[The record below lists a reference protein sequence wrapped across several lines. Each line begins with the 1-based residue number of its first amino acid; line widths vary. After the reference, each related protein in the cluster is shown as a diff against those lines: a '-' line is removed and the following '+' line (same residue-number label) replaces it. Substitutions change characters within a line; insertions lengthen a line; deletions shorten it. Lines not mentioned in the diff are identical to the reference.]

1 MFKSIR
7 QLLSKY
13 FDRHPAAKRTAGWLG
28 KRKRKLTIW
37 LFIFAHLAGALTSAR
52 AILEVRTAQGAIAWA
67 VALNTVPYVSVPAY
81 WVLGRSKF
89 QGYIIARRKDF
100 AYTSPIQQQYLA
112 NLTNRGLLTYP
123 TLGHAQTIEKLA
135 RMRFTTGNDAELL
148 VDGDA
153 TFASIFAG
161 IEQATNYVLVEF
173 YIIRKD
179 STGEELKRRLMEK
192 ARQGV
197 RVHVLF
203 DEVGSADLHKSSS
216 AELRNAGVEVRSF
229 DTTQGRA
236 NRWQLNFRNHRKI
249 VVVDGQTAWVGGL
262 NVGDEYVGRDPA
274 IGNWRDTHVKV
285 TGPAVQGVQVT
296 FFEDWHWASQE
307 TLELDWDPQPA
318 ASGARRTALALP
330 TGPADELE
338 TCTLF
343 FLNAIN
349 TATNRL
355 WLASPYFV
363 PDEQFISALQL
374 AALRGVDV
382 RVLLPDQIDNKL
394 VQLSGWSYL
403 DELEKVGI
411 KVYRYQKGLMHQ
423 KVMFIDDLYC
433 TIGTANFDN
442 RSFRLNFEIT
452 MVFADAE
459 FANQVRRM
467 LEQDFADAKPVKAQE
482 LKARGF
488 WFRFSVR
495 CARLMA
501 PVQ

>member
-1 MFKSIR
+1 
-7 QLLSKY
+7 
-13 FDRHPAAKRTAGWLG
+13 
-28 KRKRKLTIW
+28 LT
-37 LFIFAHLAGALTSAR
+37 
-52 AILEVRTAQGAIAWA
+52 
-67 VALNTVPYVSVPAY
+67 
-81 WVLGRSKF
+81 
-89 QGYIIARRKDF
+89 
-100 AYTSPIQQQYLA
+100 
-112 NLTNRGLLTYP
+112 
-123 TLGHAQTIEKLA
+123 
-135 RMRFTTGNDAELL
+135 
-148 VDGDA
+148 
-153 TFASIFAG
+153 
-161 IEQATNYVLVEF
+161 
-173 YIIRKD
+173 
-179 STGEELKRRLMEK
+179 
-192 ARQGV
+192 
-197 RVHVLF
+197 
-203 DEVGSADLHKSSS
+203 
-216 AELRNAGVEVRSF
+216 ELRNAGVEVRSF

-249 VVVDGQTAWVGGL
+249 VVVDGQTGWVGGL
-262 NVGDEYVGRDPA
+262 NVGDEYVGRDPT
-274 IGNWRDTHVKV
+274 IGNWRDTHLKL
-285 TGPAVQGVQVT
+285 TGPVVQGVQLA
-296 FFEDWHWASQE
+296 FMEDWHWASQE
-307 TLELDWDPQPA
+307 LLKLDWDPHPA
-318 ASGARRTALALP
+318 ASGARRVALALP

-382 RVLLPDQIDNKL
+382 RVLLPDKIDSKL

-423 KVMFIDDLYC
+423 KVMLIDDLYC

-452 MVFADAE
+452 IAFADTE
-459 FANQVRRM
+459 FAAKVHQM
-467 LEQDFADAKPVKAQE
+467 LEHDFADSKPVKAQE
-482 LKARGF
+482 LKDRGF
-488 WFRFSVR
+488 WFRFTVR